1 MSKQPCQSCYYY
13 SDRLIERYN
22 LSSPLPEDSTELLGL
37 IGARRGCL
45 RSGGLIDYEKARR
58 IILNEF
64 RGSKLG
70 NFTLDRPK
78 Q

>member
-1 MSKQPCQSCYYY
+1 
-13 SDRLIERYN
+13 

-70 NFTLDRPK
+70 NFTLDRPN